1 MTKVARA
8 GFQHSEEFSPYS
20 DISGRPA
27 GPDAL
32 ARPAMQLFHPPFAHC
47 PATNALS
54 VDSCGVRHQQAF
66 LVSSVFRV
74 PAADIAD
81 PTLTP
86 GYETQDIS
94 DYIVCGNMSDTVAA
108 DDDNVTS
115 PHIPAALYKIV
126 AQYVDADDLPA
137 LRLASKSWHG
147 AATAAV
153 QRVGKGGFLT
163 RTQLQR
169 LPSAAHRFS
178 GLSTL
183 DVTFLAA
190 CKDVQNLLKGLQPI
204 TGLRSLSMYYTLSQL
219 PVGQQFVLQQSQ
231 LTSFRASSLEYNAEA
246 GILDTFLRKATLLKS
261 LVTLDLDLSNSVTD
275 SAIRGLSNLTNLQ
288 SLRLPVSKYDAS
300 VSGRSMTVFTNL
312 TQLTHVSLH
321 GWPLHDA
328 HVAMMTALTNLQK
341 IDMSMCQS
349 LSSLSFMPLLQ
360 FPQLAVLDVVR
371 NEAWAEDAIV
381 TMFELLK
388 PHVKLG
394 L

>member
-1 MTKVARA
+1 MR
-8 GFQHSEEFSPYS
+8 SERLS
-20 DISGRPA
+20 D
-27 GPDAL
+27 
-32 ARPAMQLFHPPFAHC
+32 
-47 PATNALS
+47 N
-54 VDSCGVRHQQAF
+54 
-66 LVSSVFRV
+66 
-74 PAADIAD
+74 
-81 PTLTP
+81 
-86 GYETQDIS
+86 
-94 DYIVCGNMSDTVAA
+94 VAA
-108 DDDNVTS
+108 DDDGVTL
-115 PHIPAALYKIV
+115 PHVPPALYKTV

-153 QRVGKGGFLT
+153 QRMGKGGWLT
-163 RTQLQR
+163 KTQLQR

-190 CKDVQNLLKGLQPI
+190 SKDVQNLLERLQPI
-204 TGLRSLSMYYTLSQL
+204 TGLRSVSMYYTLSQL
-219 PVGQQFVLQQSQ
+219 PVGQQFLLQQSH
-231 LTSFRASSLEYNAEA
+231 LTSFRASSLEYSAEA
-246 GILDTFLRKATLLKS
+246 GVTDTFLHKATILKS
-261 LVTLDLDLSNSVTD
+261 LVSLDLDLSNLVTD
-275 SAIRGLSNLTNLQ
+275 SAVRGLSNLTNLQ

-300 VSGRSMTVFTNL
+300 VSGTSMTVFTNL
-312 TQLTHVSLH
+312 TQLTHLSLV

-328 HVAMMTALTNLQK
+328 HVATMTALTNLQK

-360 FPQLAVLDVVR
+360 FPQLTALDVVKY
-371 NEAWAEDAIV
+371 EAWAEDAIV